1 MSSENKEKPQGGRNL
16 PNTST
21 NGNRGYKRPRNSR
34 GHFASCKNGSAS
46 AFAINC
52 ECITFSQ
59 EQKNGCQT
67 FNIQS
72 PMILL
77 LNLLKAELNPVKL
90 TRNW

>member
-1 MSSENKEKPQGGRNL
+1 MSSENKEKPQGVRNL

-46 AFAINC
+46 ALAINC

-59 EQKNGCQT
+59 EQKNISGT
-67 FNIQS
+67 YISGNILVDRIKRVFQRMHKNS
-72 PMILL
+72 
-77 LNLLKAELNPVKL
+77 V
-90 TRNW
+90 RV